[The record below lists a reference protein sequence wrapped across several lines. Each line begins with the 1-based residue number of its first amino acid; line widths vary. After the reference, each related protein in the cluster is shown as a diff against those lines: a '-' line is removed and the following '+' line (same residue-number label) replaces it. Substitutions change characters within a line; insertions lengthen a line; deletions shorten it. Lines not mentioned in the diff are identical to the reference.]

1 MAANGTFCATS
12 GVPRVTVSISRWGR
26 GCRREVDSQMTRTND
41 QTRVDERVEIFGLV
55 LEILRR
61 TPEISTGEAWDI
73 EYLQMKVAEIW
84 IGHLNRQADLS

>member
-1 MAANGTFCATS
+1 MKQH
-12 GVPRVTVSISRWGR
+12 V
-26 GCRREVDSQMTRTND
+26 VD
-41 QTRVDERVEIFGLV
+41 GAH
-55 LEILRR
+55 ILRR